1 MKTFEP
7 VKADEKFDGSCAIL
21 GLDVVGF
28 SLLAEEDQIGTVR
41 NLYRWI
47 TEALANHSLTS
58 ESYRWSP
65 AGDGGFLTFQ
75 GEQACQKAVDVAF
88 TIAEKIHTP
97 DWKPNDDRAIR
108 IRMGLHAGVVK
119 EEDELGDRTNV
130 WGVGINTT
138 ARILVVSADSQLL
151 VSRQYF
157 DGFIK
162 AQREND
168 FEVGELHWRTVKHG
182 VGVEV
187 MNVNR
192 FSLCL
197 TEQQASNKRW
207 QSVGGLWR
215 KTIQNYTYLIN
226 DAMRSGEPVAA
237 MSAAK
242 FLLELH
248 ANDPVHD
255 LCHMIGRTHLRPV
268 TEYPA
273 QTHILFSQMPPDM
286 LYKVIEDSQPRLFT
300 EGEII
305 CEEGDPASSCFFP
318 VSGTL
323 VVEMEGHKEPISIGK
338 GQMTGEFSLWIPNI
352 SRTAR
357 VRALD
362 DGMFMEIRIDRF
374 RKYLSENPDVANV
387 IYGIIQRRI
396 VENAL
401 TSKFL
406 FPGLVTDLKKDLA
419 RIPAVPKKFAA
430 GTELDLTKEAHAIF
444 TGKVLLPVDDAPDLP
459 IEARGQFHSENI
471 VGIVSEIGEPDGH
484 VAKVAEDTVA
494 VCIPHE
500 FLREA
505 QDGSDEILNTWNAI
519 CGQRLGA
526 KNRWRKRTQLIAV
539 QNSDGISKSE

>member
-1 MKTFEP
+1 M
-7 VKADEKFDGSCAIL
+7 DI
-21 GLDVVGF
+21 VGF
-28 SLLAEEDQIGTVR
+28 SLMTEEDQIGTVR

-47 TEALANHSLTS
+47 TEALANHSIPR

-75 GEQACQKAVDVAF
+75 GEFGCQKAIDVAF
-88 TIAEKIHTP
+88 TMAEKIHTP
-97 DWKPNDDRAIR
+97 DWKPSDDRPIR
-108 IRMGLHAGVVK
+108 LRMGLHSGIVK
-119 EEDELGDRTNV
+119 EEDELGERTNV

-138 ARILVVSADSQLL
+138 ARILAVSADSQLL
-151 VSRQYF
+151 VSKQYF

-162 AQREND
+162 AQREAD
-168 FEVGELHWRTVKHG
+168 FEIGELHWRTVKHG

-192 FSLCL
+192 FGLCL
-197 TEQQASNKRW
+197 TEQQAANKRW

-237 MSAAK
+237 MAAAK
-242 FLLELH
+242 FLVELH
-248 ANDPVHD
+248 SGEPVHD

-268 TEYPA
+268 KEYPA

-286 LYKVIEDSQPRLFT
+286 LYKVIEDSQPRLFRKD
-300 EGEII
+300 EVI
-305 CEEGDPASSCFFP
+305 CEKGDPASSCFFP

-323 VVEMEGHKEPISIGK
+323 VVEMAGNKEPIAIGK

-362 DGMFMEIRIDRF
+362 DGMFLEIRIDRF
-374 RKYLSENPDVANV
+374 RHYLSENPDVANV

-406 FPGLVTDLKKDLA
+406 FPGLVTDVKKDLA
-419 RIPAVPKKFAA
+419 RIPAVPKKFSA
-430 GTELDLTKEAHAIF
+430 GSDLDLTKEAHAIF
-444 TGKVLLPVDDAPDLP
+444 SGKVMLPVDDAPDLP
-459 IEARGQFHSENI
+459 IEARGQFSSENI
-471 VGIVSEIGEPDGH
+471 VGIISEIGAPDGQS
-484 VAKVAEDTVA
+484 AKVVEDTVA
-494 VCIPHE
+494 VSIPHE
-500 FLREA
+500 FIRDA
-505 QDGSDEILNTWNAI
+505 QDRNDAILNTWNAM

-526 KNRWRKRTQLIAV
+526 MNRWRKRTQQIAL
-539 QNSDGISKSE
+539 QNKQDIATAE